1 MCIATGRTS
10 DETAN
15 VEDSKMIGREVLVGM
30 TGQAVS
36 DVHSNK
42 ENEARTMN
50 TKPSVKI
57 GEEKVRVDPQLL
69 FQRLLHV
76 AGGDL
81 TKLAEI
87 FRYELTAVPASLFDD
102 SGFMRESSKYLLA
115 KHLWNSEFEAD
126 LTKEER
132 LHLSMSLTGDLCY
145 TTCLGPRVIIQ
156 TSG

>member
-1 MCIATGRTS
+1 
-10 DETAN
+10 
-15 VEDSKMIGREVLVGM
+15 M

-132 LHLSMSLTGDLCY
+132 LHHVLDRGSLLHHLPWSKGHHTNIWLTATSSLC
-145 TTCLGPRVIIQ
+145 
-156 TSG
+156 